1 MKDRRIS
8 HIIGFILC
16 FFLAG
21 CGEKEGK
28 ELVAPDTVASCD
40 NEDMTIGVTDG
51 YIFEEAVTGAFPRA
65 QVRVFESRGNA
76 YKALMTGEINALAD
90 DEPILRARMRGTEAM
105 VLLEGYVEPSDYGF
119 VFPKNE
125 EGDKLCGQ
133 FSAYVEG
140 LEKRGELQELDDKW
154 FGERTDNKKSDTA
167 WSLKDTNGRITM
179 AFEPSNIP
187 FAYMSGGRPVG
198 YDIDL
203 AIGFCR
209 MYGYALD
216 LVQMDFAKML
226 QGVEQG
232 VYDMGGGA
240 ITITP
245 QRQKVLNFSKAD
257 YSGGIS
263 IAINAQAKR
272 IGEDTGWRLFAD
284 KILHAFQVELREM
297 KLLKGLG
304 VGLLMALTAFLAGS
318 ILGTWLYLLVQRSH
332 ILLRSILYALTKVS
346 RLLPVL
352 VLPALLLYG
361 SRYYMSCAT
370 GLGPAIALGIYMA
383 GKVYL
388 ILLAQGEAPGGR
400 EVAKAYRVEE
410 IDAGEYLRNIWRERG
425 EVIRAGYGRAAMI
438 LTKTAVA
445 AGCILVEDILRMF
458 DDIGNGRCEV
468 VLPVLVIILLA
479 FLIIDLLGMLLRKI
493 LVSRKEPGD
502 EPGEVIS
509 SGGK

>member
-16 FFLAG
+16 FLLAG
-21 CGEKEGK
+21 CGEKQGR

-40 NEDMTIGVTDG
+40 SEDMTIGVVDG
-51 YIFEEAVTGAFPRA
+51 YIFEEAVKKAFPRA
-65 QVRVFESRGNA
+65 GVCVFESRGNA
-76 YKALMTGEINALAD
+76 YKALMTGAVNALAD
-90 DEPILRARMRGTEAM
+90 DEPILRARMRSTDTME
-105 VLLEGYVEPSDYGF
+105 LLEGYVEPSDYGF

-125 EGDKLCGQ
+125 EGDKLCNQ

-140 LEKRGELQELDDKW
+140 LEKRGELEVLDEKW
-154 FGERTDNKKSDTA
+154 FGERTDNKKSDTT
-167 WSLKDTNGRITM
+167 WSLKDTNGRLTM

-216 LVQMDFAKML
+216 LIQVDFSKML
-226 QGVEQG
+226 QGVEKG

-245 QRQKVLNFSKAD
+245 ERRKVLNFSKAD

-263 IAINAQAKR
+263 IAINAEAER
-272 IGEDTGWRLFAD
+272 IREATGWGLFAD
-284 KILHAFQVELREM
+284 KIRHAFLVEMREL

-304 VGLLMALTAFLAGS
+304 VGLLIAFGAYLTGS
-318 ILGTWLYLLVQRSH
+318 ILGTWLYLLLQRSH
-332 ILLRSILYALTKVS
+332 IYLRSIMYALAKVS
-346 RLLPVL
+346 RLIPIL
-352 VLPALLLYG
+352 VLPALLLYA
-361 SRYYMSCAT
+361 SRYYMTYAT
-370 GLGPAIALGIYMA
+370 GLGPAIALGIYMT
-383 GKVYL
+383 GQVYFT
-388 ILLAQGEAPGGR
+388 LLVQGEAPGGR

-410 IDAGEYLRNIWRERG
+410 IGAGEYLRNIWRERRD
-425 EVIRAGYGRAAMI
+425 VLRTGYGKAAMI

-445 AGCILVEDILRMF
+445 TGCILVEDILRIF
-458 DDIGNGRCEV
+458 DDIGNGRWEV

-479 FLIIDLLGMLLRKI
+479 FLIIDLMGMLLRKI
-493 LVSRKEPGD
+493 LVSGTDPRQ
-502 EPGEVIS
+502 
-509 SGGK
+509 